1 MALTSF
7 GGPDHIVD
15 TRLPIPETTS
25 DEVLI
30 RVHTVG
36 VNHQDVFTMTGRAQR
51 GGTTLPHVMGIDPSG
66 VVASVGS
73 AVEGIAV
80 GDRVVVKP
88 PISCGKCAFC
98 ADGLDDSCTRLRNVG
113 VHRPGGQAEYVAV
126 PQRSVFVIA
135 DGLGHAEATAVA
147 HSFPVALQM
156 LERVAL
162 TDGDVVLVVGA
173 SGAIG
178 SAAVQLAKARG
189 AFVIGAA
196 GSPERAAAVAG
207 FGADV
212 VIDYGSSPRF
222 APEVAAR
229 APDGVSVYVDPVSN
243 PAVWG
248 EALKTLRIRGRV
260 VVCGS
265 HGGPVV
271 ELDNNWLFR
280 SRVTIFGSSGSTQL
294 GMRQI
299 LDLTAAGNIIP
310 NIDSI
315 RPLGEIR
322 PAYQRLLARRNI
334 GKIVLT
340 VANQSDS

>member
-1 MALTSF
+1 MRAMALTTF
-7 GGPDHIVD
+7 GGPNGIVD
-15 TRLPIPETTS
+15 TRLPIPTAAD

-66 VVASVGS
+66 VVAAVGS
-73 AVEGIAV
+73 AVADVAV

-88 PISCGKCAFC
+88 PVSCGECAYC
-98 ADGLDDSCTRLRNVG
+98 TAGLDDSCTRLRNVG
-113 VHRPGGQAEYVAV
+113 VHRHGGHAEYVAV
-126 PQRSVFVIA
+126 PERSVFSISN
-135 DGLGHAEATAVA
+135 GLSHAEATAIA

-162 TDGDVVLVVGA
+162 TEGDVVLVVGA

-178 SAAVQLAKARG
+178 SAAVQLAKDRG

-196 GSPERAAAVAG
+196 SSPQRAASVVG

-212 VIDYGSSPRF
+212 AIDYGSTPRF
-222 APEVAAR
+222 AADVAAM
-229 APDGVSVYVDPVSN
+229 APDGVSVYVDPMSN
-243 PAVWG
+243 PAVWA
-248 EALKTLRIRGRV
+248 ESLKTLRLRARV

-265 HGGPVV
+265 HGGPIV

-280 SRVTIFGSSGSTQL
+280 TRVMIVGSSGSTQR

-299 LDLTAAGNIIP
+299 LDLAAAGRIVA

-322 PAYQRLLARRNI
+322 LAYQRLMSRRNL

-340 VANQSDS
+340 VAE